1 MAIIAISRGT
11 FSGGEA
17 LAERVADRLGYA
29 CLSRETNLEEA
40 AQTYGVPAA
49 DLVVAMEKRPS
60 FLQRVLGERTAHL
73 AVVRATL
80 CAHAQADN
88 LVYHGLAGHL
98 LLPGIAHVI
107 RVRVIADLD
116 YRVKAAR
123 QQRELGPAEAL
134 AYIDKVDRERRQWV
148 RFLFEVEW
156 DDPHFYDLILNLSR
170 VSLGTA
176 CETVARLAEHDEF
189 KATADS
195 RRAMQNLALA
205 SRVSAKLATHPRTGE
220 VALHVVA
227 DDGTVTITGETRL
240 GPVNDTIEALAR
252 QVDGVRE
259 VRSGVVYIPPSRA
272 PSLLRHTVGEWS
284 RTDAASRSS
293 HQQP

>member
-1 MAIIAISRGT
+1 MVEVFTSGERRRAMAIIAISRGT

-60 FLQRVLGERTAHL
+60 FLQRVLGQRTAHL

-123 QQRELGPAEAL
+123 HQRELGPAEAL

-176 CETVARLAEHDEF
+176 CETVARLAEQDEF
-189 KATADS
+189 KATAAS
-195 RRAMQNLALA
+195 RQAMDNLALA
-205 SRVSAKLATHPRTGE
+205 SRVRARLAIDSRTRDVE
-220 VALHVVA
+220 LEVVA
-227 DDGTVTITGETRL
+227 EGGIVTISGQTQSPAVDRAIET
-240 GPVNDTIEALAR
+240 VAR
-252 QVDGVRE
+252 AVDGVME
-259 VRSGVVYIPPSRA
+259 VRSKVVVVPVYPG
-272 PSLLRHTVGEWS
+272 T
-284 RTDAASRSS
+284 
-293 HQQP
+293 